1 MDIFILILCLSVGIA
16 KASGHFKFYKMEKA
30 EKIEV
35 REFEMERTPFTTLGK
50 RNVLQQRGN
59 FTTCGDPKDKLSIQW
74 EPKVLNTQGV
84 ATVYWDLVA
93 PYDLVSGNVEL
104 VAWLPGQPDTP
115 ILNIGQK
122 GTCGDLK
129 SIIPTLTCPIKKNDI
144 SKNQFTFRDLR
155 RLPTGKFDIEFKITN
170 AKNEVFL
177 CGRTSLELIP

>member
-1 MDIFILILCLSVGIA
+1 MQLSTSFFVTEIL
-16 KASGHFKFYKMEKA
+16 FKL
-30 EKIEV
+30 
-35 REFEMERTPFTTLGK
+35 LGK
-50 RNVLQQRGN
+50 RGVLQQRGN
-59 FTTCGDPKDKLSIQW
+59 FTTCGDPKDKFSIQW
-74 EPKVLNTQGV
+74 EPKILNTQGV

-93 PYDLVSGNVEL
+93 PYDFVSGNVEL

-177 CGRTSLELIP
+177 CGRASIELIP